1 MVARL
6 IVLSVTLVCAGAL
19 IATQRWHGSFSLDT
33 DAGEQHHHTDPTPR
47 VGGLAIAAGLLAT
60 WFMAGDG
67 GRAILG
73 PMLLAAIP
81 AFAAGLMEDITK
93 RVSAM
98 VRLAATFVSAFLA
111 CYLARVVMRHT
122 GLPPLDWML
131 SFTPLAALFTAIA
144 VAGVANAFN
153 IIDGFNGLA
162 AGTAAIMLGALSVL
176 AWSQGDASL
185 STVCMV
191 LGCVALGFG
200 AINWPYGH
208 IFMGDGGAY
217 LLGFVVAWL
226 SVLLPARN
234 PHISGWATL
243 LVCAYPV
250 LEVAFSVNRRRKRRG
265 RSATGADRAHLH
277 HFIHR
282 RLIRRLFPKAGARL
296 QNGLTSPLCWLL
308 AALPAGWAV
317 VFHHSNPMLALGF
330 VVAFFTYGVAYARLT
345 QFCWC
350 FSARTLRPSPIPVP
364 VPVFADSTR

>member
-1 MVARL
+1 MPDRL
-6 IVLSVTLVCAGAL
+6 IVIAVTVAGAGAL
-19 IATQRWHGSFSLDT
+19 IATQRWHGRFSLDT
-33 DAGEQHHHTDPTPR
+33 DSGDQHHHTHPTPR
-47 VGGLAIAAGLLAT
+47 VGGIAIAAGLLAT
-60 WFMAGDG
+60 WFMAGDS
-67 GRAILG
+67 GRTILG

-81 AFAAGLMEDITK
+81 AFAAGLLEDITK

-122 GLPPLDWML
+122 GLPPLDWLL

-162 AGTAAIMLGALSVL
+162 AGAAAIMLGALGML

-191 LGCVALGFG
+191 LACVALGFG

-217 LLGFVVAWL
+217 LLGFIVAWL
-226 SVLLPARN
+226 AVLLPARN

-243 LVCAYPV
+243 LICAYPV
-250 LEVAFSVNRRRKRRG
+250 LEVAFSVNRRRKRHG
-265 RSATGADRAHLH
+265 HSATRADRAHLH

-282 RLIRRLFPKAGARL
+282 RLIRKLFPKASARL

-308 AALPAGWAV
+308 AALPAGWAI
-317 VFHHSNPMLALGF
+317 VFHDNNPMLALGF
-330 VVAFFTYGVAYARLT
+330 AVAIVTYGAIYARLT
-345 QFCWC
+345 QFRWC
-350 FSARTLRPSPIPVP
+350 FSAWTLRPVAPALVASKQS
-364 VPVFADSTR
+364 AS